1 MSYLFD
7 SGAAAILGC
16 NLSAYH
22 HHQLITHVL
31 IQASTILIPLYFI
44 NINKNFECPLKTAI
58 TLIDIDIQNK
68 VNSIRNFYLFT
79 DPLLGKEAQNDGLV
93 RSAVVRSK
101 RAITNEKSTY
111 DEMFS
116 FLHLNSSALLLP

>member
-1 MSYLFD
+1 MRRLFWDVIYQLIIIINLSLMFLIRHLLHSYLYI
-7 SGAAAILGC
+7 SLK
-16 NLSAYH
+16 
-22 HHQLITHVL
+22 
-31 IQASTILIPLYFI
+31 
-44 NINKNFECPLKTAI
+44 INKNFECPLKTAI

-79 DPLLGKEAQNDGLV
+79 DPLLGKEAQNYGLV

-116 FLHLNSSALLLP
+116 FLHLNSSPTLLLP

>member
-1 MSYLFD
+1 MSYLIVMRRLFWD
-7 SGAAAILGC
+7 VIYQLVIII
-16 NLSAYH
+16 NLSLMFLFRHLLHSY
-22 HHQLITHVL
+22 
-31 IQASTILIPLYFI
+31 LYI
-44 NINKNFECPLKTAI
+44 SLKINKNFECPLKTAI
-58 TLIDIDIQNK
+58 SLIDIDIQNK

-116 FLHLNSSALLLP
+116 FLHLNSFTLLLP

>member
-1 MSYLFD
+1 MRRLFWDVIYQLVIIINLSLMFLFCLHLLHSYLYI
-7 SGAAAILGC
+7 SLK
-16 NLSAYH
+16 
-22 HHQLITHVL
+22 
-31 IQASTILIPLYFI
+31 
-44 NINKNFECPLKTAI
+44 INKNFECPLKTAI

-116 FLHLNSSALLLP
+116 FLHLNSFTLLLP